1 MNSLRSTLFIVA
13 VAALAIGSTAHAA
26 TLTPDQAS
34 IERVVVYS
42 DRAQVDRTAS
52 VALAAGRT
60 EVTLTGLPA
69 PLLAGSVRAYVD
81 SDRGEVIGLTQREEV
96 HLDER
101 RAEVRELL
109 EQIRTVRSE
118 LREHQVADAALAARL
133 AQIEQMRQYTRGVAA
148 AQQASPEA
156 DIGSL
161 DRSLDLFADEST
173 RVLADRS
180 EHQQAIAD
188 LQQRQSALQQQ
199 VNDLQYGN
207 ERTTTTVTVT
217 VDAAAAATVPLVMS
231 YGVSGVSWQ
240 PRYDLRYDD
249 DQLTLAYL
257 AEVRQ
262 SSGEDW
268 TDVKLV
274 FTTARPD
281 EMVPPPANQPL
292 YLSGYKEKETT
303 VQLGSLREE
312 VDEAWESDGR
322 ADDDA
327 PSSGEGIQVVQ
338 RSLAVDLELTRST
351 SVPADGR
358 PYRITVL
365 DKVLEA
371 EVDRYAAPSLSPH
384 LYLRARTSN
393 QTGVQLLAG
402 TADVFRSTGYV
413 GTLRLPALGPGE
425 KLDLSLGPAGPVTVS
440 REFDVQRNREVVTT
454 PGRKKVHFVYD
465 LVVNNYGDEAT
476 DGVGAEAVPT
486 SRVDQVKVTVDEET
500 TQGFETDEGGSV
512 HSWTLQLAAGEE
524 QRIHL
529 AYVVDLPEDYAWEG
543 F

>member
-1 MNSLRSTLFIVA
+1 MTIRTILFVLAFVA
-13 VAALAIGSTAHAA
+13 ILPGGPATAA
-26 TLTPDQAS
+26 TLTTSQAG
-34 IERVVVYS
+34 IDRVVVYQ

-52 VALAAGRT
+52 VGVGAGRT
-60 EVTLTGLPA
+60 EITLTGLPA
-69 PLLAGSVRAYVD
+69 PLIAGSVRAYVD
-81 SDRGEVIGLTQREEV
+81 DDRGEVIGLTQREEV

-109 EQIRTVRSE
+109 GQIRD
-118 LREHQVADAALAARL
+118 LRADLRGHQVADAALAARL
-133 AQIEQMRQYTRGVAA
+133 EQIGQMRAYTRSVAA
-148 AQQASPEA
+148 AQQTSPQA
-156 DIGSL
+156 NVNSL
-161 DRSLDLFADEST
+161 DASLDLFADESR
-173 RVLADRS
+173 RVLAKRS
-180 EHQQAIAD
+180 EHQLAMVD
-188 LQQRQSALQQQ
+188 LSEREVELQQR
-199 VNDLQYGN
+199 VDDLQYGN

-217 VDAAAAATVPLVMS
+217 VDAAAATTVPLVLS
-231 YGVSGVSWQ
+231 YGVSGVRWQ

-312 VDEAWESDGR
+312 VEEEWDDDGR
-322 ADDDA
+322 AD
-327 PSSGEGIQVVQ
+327 EGPPAGGDGVQVVK
-338 RSLAVDLELTRST
+338 RSLAVDLELTRAT

-358 PYRITVL
+358 PYRITIM
-365 DKVLEA
+365 DKILEA

-384 LYLRARTSN
+384 LYLRAQTSN

-402 TADVFRSTGYV
+402 TADVFRSAGYV
-413 GTLRLPALGPGE
+413 GTLRLPALAPGE
-425 KLDLSLGPAGPVTVS
+425 KLDLSLGPAGPVTVT
-440 REFDVQRNREVVTT
+440 RDFDAQRNREVVTT

-465 LVVNNYGDEAT
+465 LVVNNYGDEAIE
-476 DGVGAEAVPT
+476 VVVSEAVPT
-486 SRVDQVKVTVDEET
+486 SRVDQVKVELAEET
-500 TQGFETDEGGSV
+500 TPGFVTDEGGSV
-512 HSWTLQLAAGEE
+512 HTWTLTLAPGEE
-524 QRIHL
+524 QRVHL
-529 AYVVDLPEDYAWEG
+529 AYVIDLPDDYAWEG